1 MDQKLLV
8 GLDSSAC
15 CQRALDYAATWAA
28 SAGAPV
34 VVVHVIEW
42 SPYSFNTPM
51 ENEVRHQ
58 RREAELERAHRE
70 IVDPVVRSLEQ
81 RGIDAEGLIR
91 HGHAADTIAELA
103 AETGATNIVVGRT
116 GMSRVKSHLF
126 GSVPSKL
133 VQVAEVPVTV
143 VP

>member
-8 GLDSSAC
+8 GMDCSTC
-15 CQRALDYAATWAA
+15 GERALDYATAWAR
-28 SAGAPV
+28 SAGASI

-51 ENEVRHQ
+51 ENEQRHK
-58 RREAELERAHRE
+58 RREAELERAHAE
-70 IVDPVVRSLEQ
+70 IVDPVVKRLKEQ
-81 RGIDAEGLIR
+81 GIEAEGLIR
-91 HGHAADTIAELA
+91 HGHPADTLNQLA

-116 GMSRVKSHLF
+116 GTSRLKSHLF
-126 GSVPSKL
+126 GSVPSTL